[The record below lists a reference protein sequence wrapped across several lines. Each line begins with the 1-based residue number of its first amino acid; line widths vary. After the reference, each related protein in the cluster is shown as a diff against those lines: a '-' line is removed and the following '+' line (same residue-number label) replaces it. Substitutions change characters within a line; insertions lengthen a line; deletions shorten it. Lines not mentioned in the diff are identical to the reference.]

1 VLDHIYHQF
10 FLTANSLWPQPM
22 TSQHIQPLAPQT
34 LALVATAIHCAP
46 SEYASGKKAT
56 GMFSQDEYQ
65 GTFCPSP
72 TINISPEATVLINHP
87 SVDHFKHC
95 PHHAAQLS

>member
-1 VLDHIYHQF
+1 LVLRSETDLQIQFKDLLFDNAYLFKVVDNKESSFTRMEVLDHIYHQF
-10 FLTANSLWPQPM
+10 FLTANSLGPQPM

-56 GMFSQDEYQ
+56 GMFSQDEY
-65 GTFCPSP
+65 
-72 TINISPEATVLINHP
+72 
-87 SVDHFKHC
+87 
-95 PHHAAQLS
+95 